1 MDADMKPVLKV
12 IPCEI
17 LLKQYQKK
25 KKKTLKFAHVQQKL
39 SVNIYYLLMTEVS
52 FLFDVASLRLN

>member
-25 KKKTLKFAHVQQKL
+25 KKTLKFANVQQKL
-39 SVNIYYLLMTEVS
+39 SVNIYYLLMTDVT
-52 FLFDVASLRLN
+52 FLFDAASLRLN

>member
-25 KKKTLKFAHVQQKL
+25 KKDIKVCTRAAKTFF
-39 SVNIYYLLMTEVS
+39 NIYYLLMTEVS

>member
-17 LLKQYQKK
+17 LLKQYKKK